1 MAVQAAGSSAQV
13 LVVEDDDVLRK
24 LMCQTVKRL
33 GFVPHQAVSGIQ
45 GLEVLRSASVDV
57 VISDIEMPGMNGLAM
72 MEAAIADGCFQ
83 PFIIISSQLKRDIV
97 IRALKLGAF
106 DFIDKPFRASII
118 SQVLDEAFRYARR
131 LRTFMTGLMPG
142 AQQSIQSGEQL
153 YLLRI
158 IESAASPFGNSVPED
173 LVRLAA
179 EPERLRDFYF
189 ETTKKSLENSTKRL
203 HGLSRFESSQWD
215 FGALL
220 RTIHSIKCASS
231 GKLSPAT
238 AELLNVLENSYALIR
253 VYRESL
259 NKDMVAA
266 LQHAQDA
273 LSACITADWKMDHL
287 PDTAKVLQEL
297 TMLENNLQKYIAKA
311 V

>member
-24 LMCQTVKRL
+24 LLCQTVKRL
-33 GFVPHQAVSGIQ
+33 GFIPHQAVSGIQ
-45 GLEVLRSASVDV
+45 GLEVLRSESVDV

-72 MEAAIADGCFQ
+72 MQAAIADGCIQ
-83 PFIIISSQLKRDIV
+83 PFIIISSQLKRDTV
-97 IRALKLGAF
+97 IQALKLGAF

-131 LRTFMTGLMPG
+131 LRTFMTGLPVS
-142 AQQSIQSGEQL
+142 QQSVQSGEQL

-158 IESAASPFGNSVPED
+158 IESAAGPFGNAVPED

-189 ETTKKSLENSTKRL
+189 ETTKKSLENCSKRL
-203 HGLSRFESSQWD
+203 QGLSRFESSQWD

-220 RTIHSIKCASS
+220 RAIHSIRCASS
-231 GKLSPAT
+231 GRLSPET
-238 AELLNVLENSYALIR
+238 MELLNVLENTYALIR

-259 NKDMVAA
+259 NKDMVSS
-266 LQHAQDA
+266 LQHAQDTV
-273 LSACITADWKMDHL
+273 STCMSADWKKDQL
-287 PDTAKVLQEL
+287 PDTGKVLQEL
-297 TMLENNLQKYIAKA
+297 STLELNLQKYIAKA